1 MYSYWI
7 IHAPNSSFC
16 LIRIITYLNK
26 SIEVY
31 YPCTFGL
38 LKSSIQ
44 WKRTRTPPTKKNFDV
59 FLPTERMQ
67 LWNVFYW
74 LKLVWFCFIVKN
86 SFRKRF
92 NLLSKILLFW
102 DILTFW
108 YKMLTFDHLSW
119 IVMGM
124 QRSEFNVFI
133 LIHNIF
139 NPFFQFPNQEQNGA
153 TTILFIY
160 LRQLTGI

>member
-1 MYSYWI
+1 MYFRFI
-7 IHAPNSSFC
+7 EIFHPMKTHENSTNKKKTLTSF
-16 LIRIITYLNK
+16 YLQK
-26 SIEVY
+26 E
-31 YPCTFGL
+31 
-38 LKSSIQ
+38 
-44 WKRTRTPPTKKNFDV
+44 
-59 FLPTERMQ
+59 
-67 LWNVFYW
+67 LWNVFYG